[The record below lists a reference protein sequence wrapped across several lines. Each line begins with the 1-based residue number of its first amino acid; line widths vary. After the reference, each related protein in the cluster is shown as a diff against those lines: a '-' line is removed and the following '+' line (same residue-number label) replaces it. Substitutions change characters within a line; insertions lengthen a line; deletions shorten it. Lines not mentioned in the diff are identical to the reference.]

1 MATLLSFRSTC
12 LKRVKKPKGG
22 NVEVKWKKPLWLKKE
37 KVKEL
42 SIDILFVVA
51 GCALGAFSSICIMIP
66 NGLSSGGI
74 TGICRIIQETFGINF
89 SILYYIFAF
98 LILIVC
104 ALTLGLREARK
115 ILMMTIL
122 YPAFLMLFERF
133 SFSLLEQKDVILAA
147 IYCGVFGGVCSGLV
161 FSRGYSFG
169 GTDTVAKIIKM
180 KFLPYVGLSKIL
192 LVIDAVIIIGSG
204 LFFGR
209 NIALY
214 ALVTQIIFSKVVEYV
229 MYGFETKVVQLE
241 VITDKHDEVAAYI
254 MNEINRGV
262 SSVAIVG
269 GYTKCRRDKIITL
282 CSPRESMLIRQF
294 VAKVDKRAFV
304 SVLRVETV
312 WGSGDGFGDLVEEGR

>member
-1 MATLLSFRSTC
+1 M
-12 LKRVKKPKGG
+12 RVTIKKP
-22 NVEVKWKKPLWLKKE
+22 VWLRKE
-37 KVKEL
+37 KLKTL
-42 SIDILFVVA
+42 SVDMAFILI

-66 NGLSSGGI
+66 NDLSSGGI
-74 TGICRIIQETFGINF
+74 TGICRILQETFGLNF
-89 SILYYIFAF
+89 SLLYYAFAF
-98 LILIVC
+98 LILLVC
-104 ALTLGLREARK
+104 AVTLGIREARK
-115 ILMMTIL
+115 ILLMTIL
-122 YPAFLMLFERF
+122 YPGFLLLFEHF
-133 SFSLLEQKDVILAA
+133 PFSLLEEKDIILAA

-169 GTDTVAKIIKM
+169 GTDTIAKILKH
-180 KFLPYVGLSKIL
+180 KFFPDVGLSKIL
-192 LVIDAVIIIGSG
+192 LVIDAVIIIASG

-241 VITDKHDEVAAYI
+241 IISDHHDEIASYI
-254 MNEINRGV
+254 MEEINRGV

-269 GYTKCRRDKIITL
+269 GYTQNRRDKIITI

-294 VAKVDKRAFV
+294 VAKVDKKAFV

-312 WGSGDGFGDLVEEGR
+312 WGAGSGFGDLVEEKR